1 MELGLRDLAIFLEI
15 EREGSFGRAANEL
28 QVSQPAIS
36 ERVRHL
42 ERTVGRP
49 LFDRTNRGAI
59 LTAAGTAMLPYA
71 RRCVALAEESL
82 EAARR
87 ADGVPPLV
95 IAVHSTFAQRIV
107 PFVLGTVRTLP
118 RRVTVRDAHSE
129 EVPALVLDG
138 AAHIGFALTAA
149 TPRGLQ
155 RTPLPA
161 DPVVCVADHQHPI
174 ATAPQPTPVLR
185 QSLLAVNAWGD
196 GAEPFIAGLTA
207 AGLEDWRVR
216 YCADA
221 STAVALARD
230 HAHVAFVTRSAVTPH
245 LAAQTLGIVSRM
257 RLPGWTVRLNMLHRT
272 ADRHDKVIC
281 ALTEAIQG
289 S

>member
-1 MELGLRDLAIFLEI
+1 MELGLRDLAIFLEV
-15 EREGSFGRAANEL
+15 ERQGSFGRAANEL

-42 ERTVGRP
+42 ERTVGRA

-129 EVPALVLDG
+129 EVPALVLDS
-138 AAHIGFALTAA
+138 AAHIGFALAAA

-161 DPVVCVADHQHPI
+161 VCVADDQHPI
-174 ATAPQPTPVLR
+174 ATAPQPTTALR

-221 STAVALARD
+221 ASAVALARD
-230 HAHVAFVTRSAVTPH
+230 HAHVAFVTRSAVTPQ
-245 LAAQTLGIVSRM
+245 LAVQTLRIVPRM

-281 ALTEAIQG
+281 ALTEAIQR